1 MLPFCLIFI
10 LKFALQCNTVP
21 PVAFS
26 IRIYGNVDIEKDR
39 YFLANE
45 KNSANKGS
53 QRIKVSETFPFFL
66 FLLLTVS
73 LQGFAKSLTQF
84 NVGEDCPVF
93 EGLYDFCARCVLD
106 FDQD

>member
-1 MLPFCLIFI
+1 LIFI

-45 KNSANKGS
+45 KNSATKGS
-53 QRIKVSETFPFFL
+53 QRIKIGNFLFFL

-73 LQGFAKSLTQF
+73 FQGFAKSLTQF

-93 EGLYDFCARCVLD
+93 EGLYDFCAR
-106 FDQD
+106 